1 MRPGEPTDLHTSPP
15 TEDTDLDAR
24 GGDLPADLLVALAA
38 SARNAGRQA
47 VVSGRWLA
55 ETVVETAPRVPV
67 RDAARLSA
75 QHDGLTGAALADRLV
90 RSAGRVSGGIAAT
103 TGGIIAAQQLSVAGL
118 LLVPFELAAET
129 ALVVVVEL
137 KLVAELHHVAER
149 PLPGGPVE
157 RTGAAVMSWM
167 SGRAAPANRVAAAV
181 RGDVLGPGGRRQLRR
196 ELRTRFTRNVSTVA
210 PLLTGA
216 AAAGYLNRRTT
227 VDVGRRV
234 AGDLGLAR

>member
-1 MRPGEPTDLHTSPP
+1 MTQVDPIDPADI
-15 TEDTDLDAR
+15 DLDEAGR
-24 GGDLPADLLVALAA
+24 GLSGELLVALAA
-38 SARNAGRQA
+38 SARTAGRQA
-47 VVSGRWLA
+47 VVSGRWFA
-55 ETVVETAPRVPV
+55 ETVVETAPRVPI

-75 QHDGLTGAALADRLV
+75 QHDGLTGAALAGRLV

-129 ALVVVVEL
+129 AFVVLVEL
-137 KLVAELHHVAER
+137 KLVTELHQVAGR
-149 PLPGGPVE
+149 ALPGGPVE

-181 RGDVLGPGGRRQLRR
+181 RGDVLGPGGHRQLRR
-196 ELRTRFTRNVSTVA
+196 ELRSRYTKNISTVA

-216 AAAGYLNRRTT
+216 AAAGYLNRRATL
-227 VDVGRRV
+227 DVGRRV